1 MPVRRTKR
9 RMPVYLYA
17 AFALV
22 ITIAIIAFPSDSFN
36 ASKDGLRVWWEIVF
50 PALLPFFVAA
60 EILMGLGVV
69 HMLGVLLEPLMRRL
83 FRVPGVGAFA
93 VAMGLAS
100 GYPMGAQITAKLR
113 SERMCSRV
121 EAERLVSISNTADPL
136 FMAGAVAVGMFGQA
150 RLGIVLAL
158 SHYAASILLGFVM
171 RFYGQDDRPAEPVRK
186 PGSTGMVKRALHEL
200 VSAREADGRPIG
212 QLLGDAVKDSVSTL
226 LLIGGFIM
234 VFSVIT
240 RIMSLVGIVDALAAP
255 LTVILK
261 KFGVEASLLDP
272 LLEGLFE
279 ITIGCE
285 EASRASASL
294 YSKIV
299 ACSAIIGW
307 SGLSVHAQVA
317 SLIHKT
323 DIRMHAYICSR
334 VLHAVFAAAACALL
348 LRFDIRPAAVPQL
361 PAVSGDYLFSA
372 GFLHSL
378 AWSART
384 FAAVA
389 SAIAVI
395 AVFVALIS
403 GLRIIRFSH
412 SSRR

>member
-1 MPVRRTKR
+1 MRVRRTKQ

-17 AFALV
+17 AFAVV
-22 ITIAIIAFPSDSFN
+22 ITVAIIAFPSDSFS
-36 ASKDGLRVWWEIVF
+36 ASKEGLRVWWEIVF

-60 EILMGLGVV
+60 EVLMGLGVV
-69 HMLGVLLEPLMRRL
+69 HMLGVLLEPLMRPL

-100 GYPMGAQITAKLR
+100 GYPIGAKITATLR
-113 SERMCSRV
+113 SQGMCSRV
-121 EAERLVSISNTADPL
+121 EAERLISISNTADPL
-136 FMAGAVAVGMFGQA
+136 FMAGAVAVGMFAQA

-158 SHYAASILLGFVM
+158 SHYAASILLGLVM
-171 RFYGQDDRPAEPVRK
+171 RFYGSDEQGARPTPK
-186 PGSTGMVKRALHEL
+186 PRSPGMLKRALNEL

-212 QLLGDAVKDSVSTL
+212 RLLGDAVKDSVSTL

-240 RIMSLVGIVDALAAP
+240 RIMSLVGIVHALAAP
-255 LTVILK
+255 LTLVLK
-261 KFGVEASLLDP
+261 PLKVEASLLDP

-299 ACSAIIGW
+299 VCSAIIGW

-323 DIRMHAYICSR
+323 DIRLHAYMCSR
-334 VLHAVFAAAACALL
+334 VLHAALAAAMSALL
-348 LRFDIRPAAVPQL
+348 LRFEISPAAVTQST
-361 PAVSGDYLFSA
+361 AVSGKCLFSA

-378 AWSART
+378 AWSTRLFCIVA
-384 FAAVA
+384 AAV
-389 SAIAVI
+389 AVI
-395 AVFVALIS
+395 AVLVALAS